1 MTKLFVDDENL
12 LFSCL
17 SSRFIKILLFDTNKE
32 ELLSKADQVAVTLYS
47 KLSNAESKLVI
58 AVGNPVERISEIQQS
73 YQTAKNL
80 LDYSLI
86 QTHHQILY
94 YQDFGMKMNQ
104 YEKEIDLKKKIDQIT
119 TQTLHLLID
128 ELIEK
133 AEKSEN
139 TLLYRLAL
147 LNELNQLVEE
157 KNKKVK
163 TKFPIATPSN
173 LSAIISDNTLF
184 RNYLNQVLDFLKRT
198 VIDESM
204 RQYRDLIEQAILYIK
219 QNFSDP
225 ELTLGD
231 VASHTNLSSSHFSTV
246 FSQSVGKTF
255 VEYLTEQRLNEAKL
269 LLKETDWKLSSIAL
283 EIGYNDPNYFSYIF
297 KRKEGVSPKEYR
309 KTRSLL

>member
-1 MTKLFVDDENL
+1 MNTLFENRVSTSEAIEEARQLNRKIAGKKFSVLLIANHINKNFADYEHFREKMTKLFVDDENL

-94 YQDFGMKMNQ
+94 YQSFGMKMNQ

-163 TKFPIATPSN
+163 IKFPIATPSN
-173 LSAIISDNTLF
+173 LSAIISDSTLF

-231 VASHTNLSSSHFSTV
+231 VASIQISAAHILVLFFHNLW
-246 FSQSVGKTF
+246 
-255 VEYLTEQRLNEAKL
+255 ERPLLN
-269 LLKETDWKLSSIAL
+269 I
-283 EIGYNDPNYFSYIF
+283 
-297 KRKEGVSPKEYR
+297 
-309 KTRSLL
+309 